1 MKIHRSHVG
10 GPTEAMPGTVVKL
23 SPFTVACGGGST
35 LELLEVQ
42 YEGAKRMAGVD
53 FLRGHAVK
61 IGRVLPD

>member
-1 MKIHRSHVG
+1 MW
-10 GPTEAMPGTVVKL
+10 
-23 SPFTVACGGGST
+23 